1 MSGTQEDA
9 LNWISVRLAV
19 GAALIIGSAV
29 FYAAYWL
36 TMFRTE
42 DKKAYIYM
50 NEIASKYY
58 LYGLGALL
66 SLNYAQAGIFQAI
79 MIYLTMVTFIGLI
92 ITAVLSEKVDDQKRN
107 LAYVVFYFF
116 LFVWYLGIMI
126 DFFVTFSWLL
136 WFFEI
141 WNIKSM

>member
-1 MSGTQEDA
+1 MVLIIINQESIMSGTQEDA

-126 DFFVTFSWLL
+126 DFFVTFS
-136 WFFEI
+136 
-141 WNIKSM
+141 

>member
-126 DFFVTFSWLL
+126 DFFVTFS
-136 WFFEI
+136 
-141 WNIKSM
+141 